1 MRFQRGKIWFL
12 ELLTRLHTF
21 PLRRAK
27 SSGSLT
33 GTMQPKVDG
42 DTIESPESVNKRSL
56 ISVVQ
61 YWTFLFSNNFSF
73 HFMKIFL
80 NTLSSHAQKIARK
93 NFFFRHFLQ
102 EATFSLGKKH
112 FLLKFFFLIAQ
123 VDMIEK
129 IEHAAYLYIQ
139 LTSSTIWTILDQQI
153 R

>member
-1 MRFQRGKIWFL
+1 MFSGTTFFHFFINLLENHKFYRLFLMHCFSSSNFNSSEMRFQRGKIWFL

-93 NFFFRHFLQ
+93 NFFFDIF
-102 EATFSLGKKH
+102 FKKQPFH
-112 FLLKFFFLIAQ
+112 
-123 VDMIEK
+123 
-129 IEHAAYLYIQ
+129 
-139 LTSSTIWTILDQQI
+139 
-153 R
+153 